1 MADSETVVAQS
12 IMGEMP
18 NNHQSSD
25 FVNTKPDGPDDAVS
39 AVPAEGSAD
48 TIYAST
54 TSDAGKS
61 HVGPI
66 TAAQEATAAS
76 SEEMR
81 PIIGGEGGNETATSM
96 ELNQVAVH
104 DGSANGMIPNLAN
117 GDVTSTHEVQA
128 TIADQQFEDG
138 AALSAEEERL
148 WNIVKANSLDFN
160 AWTSLIE
167 ETERVAQDNI
177 LKIRKV
183 YDAFLAE
190 FPLCYGYWKKY
201 ADHEARF
208 GDINKV
214 VEVYERAVQGVT
226 YSVDIWLHY
235 CAFTITTYG
244 DPDTVRR
251 LFERALAYVGTDYL
265 SYPLWDKYI
274 EYEYTQQQWAHLA
287 MIYTRI
293 LENPNQQLDRYFTS
307 FKELAGSRPLAELRT
322 PEEAAAATTTAAVPN
337 SDTDVEG
344 SEKEV
349 NPDVM
354 EESSKPVNSGLTEAE
369 DLEKYIAIREEIY
382 RKAKEFD
389 SKIIGFET
397 AIRRPYFHV
406 RPLNDAELE
415 NWHHYL
421 DFTEREGDI
430 NKVPEFVSCDHI
442 SIPKFTRSLVVLLV
456 IY

>member
-1 MADSETVVAQS
+1 M
-12 IMGEMP
+12 
-18 NNHQSSD
+18 
-25 FVNTKPDGPDDAVS
+25 
-39 AVPAEGSAD
+39 
-48 TIYAST
+48 
-54 TSDAGKS
+54 
-61 HVGPI
+61 
-66 TAAQEATAAS
+66 
-76 SEEMR
+76 
-81 PIIGGEGGNETATSM
+81 
-96 ELNQVAVH
+96 
-104 DGSANGMIPNLAN
+104 
-117 GDVTSTHEVQA
+117 
-128 TIADQQFEDG
+128 
-138 AALSAEEERL
+138 
-148 WNIVKANSLDFN
+148 
-160 AWTSLIE
+160 
-167 ETERVAQDNI
+167 
-177 LKIRKV
+177 
-183 YDAFLAE
+183 
-190 FPLCYGYWKKY
+190 
-201 ADHEARF
+201 
-208 GDINKV
+208 
-214 VEVYERAVQGVT
+214 EVYERAVQGVT

-430 NKVPEFVSCDHI
+430 NKLSNICCTVCIFG
-442 SIPKFTRSLVVLLV
+442 
-456 IY
+456 